1 MKERGP
7 GRAGLVFERNDS
19 FIGRGKDSEGC
30 QEFRDGSQ
38 PLDAAGIAAAEDAM
52 CSDSHKG
59 RVTRPV
65 LQLQVNVVGQV
76 GVVVMVQRHHWH
88 PSEFI
93 GGICED
99 QVGEAGMPCVDRPP

>member
-1 MKERGP
+1 
-7 GRAGLVFERNDS
+7 
-19 FIGRGKDSEGC
+19 
-30 QEFRDGSQ
+30 
-38 PLDAAGIAAAEDAM
+38 
-52 CSDSHKG
+52 
-59 RVTRPV
+59 
-65 LQLQVNVVGQV
+65 LQVNVVGQV